1 MTYETA
7 TALAPE
13 EVLRRA
19 KEFFATRVPARGA
32 FLERESPRH
41 VVLRGQGGEEVVI
54 AAAGLAGEGQGG
66 ARTAVRGSTLFFDQP
81 LQRFFATLPEPEA
94 GSGEGGT
101 A

>member
-32 FLERESPRH
+32 FVERESAGH

-54 AAAGLAGEGQGG
+54 AAAAQSGQTG
-66 ARTAVRGSTLFFDQP
+66 VRGSTLFFDQQ
-81 LQRFFATLPEPEA
+81 LGRFLSGLPQPA
-94 GSGEGGT
+94 VPSDGT
-101 A
+101 GA